1 MNEQEAA
8 VWEIHRFFQ
17 YFGLPYAVIGG
28 MAVQWW
34 GEPRVTK
41 DVDLTA
47 VAPLDQP
54 SSALVQQVLDR
65 FPARIENALEF
76 ARRSRVILITAS
88 NGCPADI
95 SLGLP
100 GYEDEVMRRAVE
112 FELEPGKAIR
122 VCSAEDLVIHK
133 AIAGRPQD
141 VRDIEGIV
149 YRQRDALDMAIIRRW
164 LHAFA
169 ELLDNPEIVE
179 RFERPWQ
186 RIHSS
191 DWRR

>member
-8 VWEIHRFFQ
+8 AWEIHEFFRSL
-17 YFGLPYAVIGG
+17 GLVYAIIGG
-28 MAVQWW
+28 LAVQWW

-41 DVDLTA
+41 DVDLTV

-54 SSALVQQVLDR
+54 SSVLIQQVLDR

-88 NGCPADI
+88 NGCPVDI

-100 GYEDEVMRRAVE
+100 GYEDEVMRRAVK
-112 FELEPGKAIR
+112 FELEPGKHVR
-122 VCSAEDLVIHK
+122 VCSAEDLIIHK

-149 YRQRDALDMAIIRRW
+149 YRQRDGLDVAIIRRW
-164 LHAFA
+164 LQAFA
-169 ELLDNPEIVE
+169 ELLDNTEIVE
-179 RFERPWQ
+179 HFERPWR

-191 DWRR
+191 ERSR

>member
-8 VWEIHRFFQ
+8 AWEIHQFFQ
-17 YFGLPYAVIGG
+17 SLGLPYAVIGG

-41 DVDLTA
+41 DVDLTV

-54 SSALVQQVLDR
+54 SSVFVQQVLDR
-65 FPARIENALEF
+65 FPARIEDALEF
-76 ARRSRVILITAS
+76 ARRSRVILIQTS

-95 SLGLP
+95 SMGLP

-112 FELEPGKAIR
+112 FELEPEKAIR

-149 YRQRDALDMAIIRRW
+149 YRQRDALDLVTIRRW

-169 ELLDNPEIVE
+169 DLLDNPEIVE

-186 RIHSS
+186 CIQPSKRP
-191 DWRR
+191 R